1 MRSFRERVSFG
12 MSLVAV
18 ILSPAFAFS
27 AVADDVVVTS
37 ATMEADSK
45 GKVVTFK
52 GDVVAEKDFILCSD
66 ELKVYYGENDEVK
79 ELIAVGNVRVSKG
92 DKRAMGDR
100 AVYDKGK
107 NAIVITGNA
116 MVEQCSDVVRGGK
129 ITVYTDS
136 GSMTVEGGETP
147 GKRVRAV
154 IMPEKKCVE
163 GSGKVT
169 PRPTPLGVGAPKGG
183 LGGIDEKFKCERPR

>member
-27 AVADDVVVTS
+27 AAAGDDVLVTS
-37 ATMEADSK
+37 STMEADSK

-66 ELKVYYGENDEVK
+66 ELKVYYGENEEVK

-107 NAIVITGNA
+107 NTIVITGNA

-136 GSMTVEGGETP
+136 GSMAVEGGETP

-163 GSGKVT
+163 GSG
-169 PRPTPLGVGAPKGG
+169 
-183 LGGIDEKFKCERPR
+183 DEKFKCERPR

>member
-1 MRSFRERVSFG
+1 MRSFKERACFG
-12 MSLVAV
+12 ISLVAV
-18 ILSPAFAFS
+18 VLFPAFAFS
-27 AVADDVVVTS
+27 AAAGGDVVVTS

-52 GDVVAEKDFILCSD
+52 GDVVAEKDFLLCSD
-66 ELKVYYGENDEVK
+66 ELKVYYGENEEIK

-116 MVEQCSDVVRGGK
+116 VVEQCSDVVRGGK

-136 GSMTVEGGETP
+136 GNMTVEGSETQ
-147 GKRVRAV
+147 GKRIRAV

-163 GSGKVT
+163 ESGKVT
-169 PRPTPLGVGAPKGG
+169 PFSKGG
-183 LGGIDEKFKCERPR
+183 LGGIDEKFNCERPR

>member
-1 MRSFRERVSFG
+1 

-66 ELKVYYGENDEVK
+66 ELKVYYGENEEVK

-92 DKRAMGDR
+92 DKRAMGT
-100 AVYDKGK
+100 APSTIKAK
-107 NAIVITGNA
+107 
-116 MVEQCSDVVRGGK
+116 
-129 ITVYTDS
+129 
-136 GSMTVEGGETP
+136 TP
-147 GKRVRAV
+147 
-154 IMPEKKCVE
+154 
-163 GSGKVT
+163 
-169 PRPTPLGVGAPKGG
+169 
-183 LGGIDEKFKCERPR
+183 

>member
-1 MRSFRERVSFG
+1 

-18 ILSPAFAFS
+18 VLFPAFAFS
-27 AVADDVVVTS
+27 AAAGDVVVTS
-37 ATMEADSK
+37 MTMEADSK
-45 GKVVTFK
+45 SKVVTFK
-52 GDVVAEKDFILCSD
+52 GDVRAEKDFLLCSD
-66 ELKVYYGENDEVK
+66 ELKIYYGENEEIK
-79 ELIAVGNVRVSKG
+79 ELIAIGNVRVSKG

-116 MVEQCSDVVRGGK
+116 MAEQCSDAVRGGK

-136 GSMTVEGGETP
+136 DSMTVEGGETP

-154 IMPEKKCVE
+154 IMPGKKCVE
-163 GSGKVT
+163 GSG
-169 PRPTPLGVGAPKGG
+169 
-183 LGGIDEKFKCERPR
+183 DEKFKCERPR

>member
-1 MRSFRERVSFG
+1 MRSFKERACFG
-12 MSLVAV
+12 ISLVAV
-18 ILSPAFAFS
+18 VLFPAFAFS
-27 AVADDVVVTS
+27 AAAGGDVVVTS

-52 GDVVAEKDFILCSD
+52 GDVVAEKDFLLCSD
-66 ELKVYYGENDEVK
+66 ELKVYYGENEEIK

-116 MVEQCSDVVRGGK
+116 VVEQCSDVVRGGK

-136 GSMTVEGGETP
+136 GNMTVEGGETQ
-147 GKRVRAV
+147 GKRIRAV

-163 GSGKVT
+163 ESGKVT
-169 PRPTPLGVGAPKGG
+169 PFSKGG
-183 LGGIDEKFKCERPR
+183 LGGIDEKFNCERPR